1 MSLQCPTLFADQ
13 YSDLCRA
20 IDHYCER
27 TSADLDA
34 ELINAF
40 TNAAFLVGAKLAWRL
55 QASQPEAKTS
65 SLIRVL
71 IVAMAVVG
79 LGSFLFHT
87 VGTRWAEWG
96 DVIPIL
102 IFMLLYLWF
111 VLTYLFAWPAVWKI
125 PALAIFCVATF
136 LLEARVSGDVLWGGA
151 LFIPT
156 ILTFIVIGVTLKRR
170 KHPAANAMIG
180 AIAVF
185 FAAFT
190 ARSSDMPV
198 CETFPL
204 GTHFLWH
211 LLNATLLYLLVR
223 LAILRVPAE
232 AIGRSKVAATV

>member
-1 MSLQCPTLFADQ
+1 MSLQCPSIFAET
-13 YSDLCRA
+13 SELCRA

-27 TSADLDA
+27 TSPDLDA
-34 ELINAF
+34 ELVNAF
-40 TNAAFLVGAKLAWRL
+40 TNAAFLVGAVVVWQL
-55 QASQPEAKTS
+55 QASRPEGRAS
-65 SLIRVL
+65 ILIRVL

-111 VLTYLFAWPAVWKI
+111 VLTYLFAWPASWKV
-125 PALAIFCVATF
+125 PALVAFCIATF
-136 LLEARVSGDVLWGGA
+136 ALEAWVPGDVLWGGA

-156 ILTFIVIGVTLKRR
+156 ILTFIAIGVTLKRTD
-170 KHPAANAMIG
+170 HPAANAMIG

-185 FAAFT
+185 FLAFT

-198 CETFPL
+198 CASFPL

-223 LAILRVPAE
+223 LAILKVP
-232 AIGRSKVAATV
+232 G

>member
-1 MSLQCPTLFADQ
+1 MSLQCPVLFAEQ

-27 TSADLDA
+27 TSPALDA
-34 ELINAF
+34 ELVNAF
-40 TNAAFLVGAKLAWRL
+40 TNAAFLVGAVLAWRM
-55 QASQPEAKTS
+55 QARQPDAKAGA
-65 SLIRVL
+65 LIGVL
-71 IVAMAVVG
+71 IVAMAIVG

-102 IFMLLYLWF
+102 VFMLLYLWF
-111 VLTYLFAWPAVWKI
+111 VLTYLFAWPMAWKV
-125 PALAIFCVATF
+125 PALIVFCVATF
-136 LLEARVSGDVLWGGA
+136 LLEAWVPGDVLWGGA
-151 LFIPT
+151 LFVPT
-156 ILTFIVIGVTLKRR
+156 ILTFVVIGTALKQK

-185 FAAFT
+185 FAAFA

-223 LAILRVPAE
+223 LAILKAPE
-232 AIGRSKVAATV
+232 T